1 MEAVASFFV
10 ILTKKRKIIIEVKYR
25 DFAIHIT
32 QRVKIHIISLL
43 TRFFLARIVQ
53 PVR

>member
-1 MEAVASFFV
+1 MVASFFRQ
-10 ILTKKRKIIIEVKYR
+10 ISKKSKIIIEVNNR
-25 DFAIHIT
+25 VFAIHIT